1 MNTTLR
7 SSTTTS
13 STTTRSARVRRSL
26 AAALCLAGVTALAI
40 PAVSQAAPKPSIKTV
55 KPFQVRWLT
64 LDGGSI
70 SVEQAMDIAAAGG
83 NPNTA
88 HSDPSTRH

>member
-7 SSTTTS
+7 T

-26 AAALCLAGVTALAI
+26 FAALCLAGVTAVAV
-40 PAVSQAAPKPSIKTV
+40 PAASQAAPKLSVKALKTT
-55 KPFQVRWLT
+55 QVRWLT
-64 LDGGSI
+64 ADGGSI
-70 SVEQAMDIAAAGG
+70 SVEEAMAISAAGG
-83 NPNTA
+83 NPNTV